1 MGLHGVVI
9 CFANRK
15 ADEFDSRILHQIQIY
30 IITRYYIMFPLTETY
45 KAVQNSDSNITS
57 ILVGISFVLVV
68 VTVIIAVIWFLYDNH
83 KNK

>member
-1 MGLHGVVI
+1 
-9 CFANRK
+9 
-15 ADEFDSRILHQIQIY
+15 
-30 IITRYYIMFPLTETY
+30 MFPLTETY